1 MNSKQIKG
9 ISVIS
14 IVDGERLGSVDNVYF
29 DPATMQVVGFAI
41 RAHGGLLGSGTGTIV
56 DVTSVRSLG
65 PDVMTIPDKAA
76 AGGATTSAEY
86 GHLVLLDRLVK
97 RRVVT
102 EGGVF
107 VGQVA
112 SLDFDDKAFKLT
124 QIEVSPGFFNTNRSV
139 PVGQVISIGHDVVVV
154 ADAVCAAD
162 ELRAAESEE
171 EAPRPGATVEY
182 YPPR

>member
-14 IVDGERLGSVDNVYF
+14 IADGERLGSVDNVYF

-112 SLDFDDKAFKLT
+112 SLDFDDKTFNLT
-124 QIEVSPGFFNTNRSV
+124 QIEVSPGFFKTNRSV

-162 ELRAAESEE
+162 ELPAAESEE